1 MRIYITWPAGSGKS
15 TLAQQ
20 LWEYYS
26 IPVTHLD
33 TLLWNRDWT
42 ENPRYKEL
50 QEEVIQG
57 SSWIIEWSSCSIIKS
72 MYEVDRIIIL
82 DTGYLGNIWR
92 ILKRTIIHMLWKE
105 KRIGIN
111 IPERWN
117 TSLLIKSITWRKKQ
131 LPRIIE
137 NIRLQNLHNKVI
149 YIHSCTH
156 SFEQAKTIIK
166 SNG

>member
-42 ENPRYKEL
+42 ENPHYKEL
-50 QEEVIQG
+50 QEAVLQEP
-57 SSWIIEWSSCSIIKS
+57 SWIIEWPSCSIIKS

-92 ILKRTIIHMLWKE
+92 ILKRTLSHALWKE

-111 IPERWN
+111 VPERWN
-117 TSLLIKSITWRKKQ
+117 TSLLIKSIMWRKKQ
-131 LPRIIE
+131 LPRVME
-137 NIRLQNLHNKVI
+137 NIWLQNLQSKIIIIPTCKNA
-149 YIHSCTH
+149 
-156 SFEQAKTIIK
+156 FRTIKEIL
-166 SNG
+166 S